1 MDVVIPVVG
10 GLFAWW
16 FGTGLLFVLARA
28 SNRSDPSA
36 LMAGATVVALAA
48 GVAVLALRPVDTP
61 VGAATGFAMAVLL
74 WGWHEFAFLS
84 GVVTG
89 PERRPC
95 PPQLQ
100 GWARFR
106 FGFASVSHHELAL
119 AATVVILG
127 VASWGAANPSA
138 FLAFTVLWAMRISAK
153 LNLFF
158 GVPFPNRHLFPPR
171 LQHLSALVPQRR
183 PGSFYWGSMVAI
195 TTATVALFMAAFS
208 AGTGADRVTF
218 LLAGTLAAL
227 AVLEHL
233 AMVIPLRLEGLWG
246 LEGEESTGQVG

>member
-1 MDVVIPVVG
+1 MELVLPVLG

-36 LMAGATVVALAA
+36 MMSGFTVVAMAA
-48 GVAVLALRPVDTP
+48 GLVVLALRPVETAW
-61 VGAATGFAMAVLL
+61 GAAAGFAMAILL

-95 PPQLQ
+95 PPSLSGRQ
-100 GWARFR
+100 RFI
-106 FGFASVSHHELAL
+106 FGFRSVQHHELAL
-119 AATVVILG
+119 AGTVVLLG
-127 VASWGAANPSA
+127 VVAIGAANSAA
-138 FLAFTVLWAMRISAK
+138 FLAFTVLWGMRVSAK

-171 LQHLSALVPQRR
+171 LRHLAELVPRRR
-183 PGSFYWGSMVAI
+183 PGTFYLASVVLIAVVTAALFALAGS
-195 TTATVALFMAAFS
+195 TTAP
-208 AGTGADRVTF
+208 VTRTSF
-218 LLAGTLAAL
+218 LLAGTLSAL
-227 AVLEHL
+227 ALLEHL
-233 AMVIPLRLEGLWG
+233 AMVLPLRLEGLWG
-246 LEGEESTGQVG
+246 LESEEATG